1 MPRAVEAVQIV
12 QCARKRNV
20 SLSAKIKKYFL
31 EIPSYLGKAPLELTS
46 AASPT
51 LL

>member
-20 SLSAKIKKYFL
+20 SLSAKIEKYFL
-31 EIPSYLGKAPLELTS
+31 EIPSYLGKTPLELTS